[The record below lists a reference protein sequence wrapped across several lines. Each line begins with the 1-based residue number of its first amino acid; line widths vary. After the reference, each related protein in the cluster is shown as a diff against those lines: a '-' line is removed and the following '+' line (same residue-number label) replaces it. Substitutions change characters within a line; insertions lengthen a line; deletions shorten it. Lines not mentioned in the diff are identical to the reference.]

1 MLGKLLKHEW
11 NATMK
16 VLLPANGVIILMTI
30 LGRIM
35 LGLNVFETDSE
46 IVALIGVLCLMLYI
60 LSLFAVCI
68 ACTIY
73 IAVRFYKTVYT
84 DEGYLLHTLPV
95 TSTEIT
101 WSKML
106 IGALW
111 NLITSIVI
119 SASVFVL
126 VFGCL
131 SPGSFGEMMNQLSN
145 LISTYLGS
153 VFTGWVIFGIFLT
166 ILTSFYSTLW
176 IFAAVSFGQL
186 MSKHKVLG
194 AFIGYA
200 IGYIVS
206 QVVSTVVLI
215 ISGLTNQAM
224 LLDESVDAVI
234 TYVNTTFGISFVIA
248 LVFTVLYYF
257 FTSYMMKRRLNLD

>member
-1 MLGKLLKHEW
+1 
-11 NATMK
+11 
-16 VLLPANGVIILMTI
+16 
-30 LGRIM
+30 
-35 LGLNVFETDSE
+35 
-46 IVALIGVLCLMLYI
+46 
-60 LSLFAVCI
+60 
-68 ACTIY
+68 
-73 IAVRFYKTVYT
+73 
-84 DEGYLLHTLPV
+84 
-95 TSTEIT
+95 
-101 WSKML
+101 
-106 IGALW
+106 
-111 NLITSIVI
+111 
-119 SASVFVL
+119 
-126 VFGCL
+126 
-131 SPGSFGEMMNQLSN
+131 
-145 LISTYLGS
+145 
-153 VFTGWVIFGIFLT
+153 
-166 ILTSFYSTLW
+166 
-176 IFAAVSFGQL
+176 